1 MYSCRLIGILT
12 SFFLVL
18 FVGLVSQSFAAKN
31 GSNAPKRSYTLK
43 EAVDQAM
50 LTNPSIEAKIRMIE
64 NARMNVGVAQ
74 SNFWPRVSIV
84 ASTSHLQNYEEVQ
97 TYNSDNLTSDNWSKG
112 LRVQLN
118 LFVGFAHLNNLQKS
132 RLSVQMEE
140 AKHRQAR
147 LELACNVQ
155 LQFLQLLRLRQELK
169 SAEDSVARLE
179 TQLKSAESFVAV
191 GMAPYVN
198 VLQNQTELA
207 KAQQQVIR
215 IKNDLRNTQVQL
227 NKFLGFAPETPIQ
240 YVGNLKDYATSVGYT
255 EENAV
260 KTAVRNRPDL
270 LIAQRS
276 IEIAYKDMHISLGR
290 FLPRVDLTYDNSSS
304 SKEYDDTK
312 NYQGYTRNYWSLG
325 LQFSWEFFSGGEST
339 FQTLADRKRAQSL
352 QKDFEDTMNAAQAE
366 VIRSLLDIAA
376 AKELISASQ
385 VGVKAARESYDMAST
400 RYATHTGTIT
410 ELLDAQV
417 RLTQAEDDAIRALS
431 DFQSARARFFFYIGR
446 ENPGLK

>member
-1 MYSCRLIGILT
+1 MDFRRTFLRCAL
-12 SFFLVL
+12 LVL
-18 FVGLVSQSFAAKN
+18 ALCVGVSQPSFAAKN
-31 GSNAPKRSYTLK
+31 APAKNHKRTYTLK

-50 LTNPSIEAKIRMIE
+50 LTNPSIEAKIRMLE
-64 NARMNVGVAQ
+64 NAKMNVGVTQ
-74 SNFWPRVSIV
+74 SNFWPRLSIV
-84 ASTSHLQNYEEVQ
+84 ASTNHLQNYEEVQ
-97 TYNSDNLTSDNWSKG
+97 TYNNDNLTSDNWSKG
-112 LRVQLN
+112 LRAQLN

-132 RLSVQMEE
+132 RLSVQVEE

-169 SAEDSVARLE
+169 SAQDSVARLQ

-198 VLQNQTELA
+198 VLQNQTELD

-215 IKNDLRNTQVQL
+215 VKNDLRNTQVQL
-227 NKFLGFAPETPIQ
+227 NKYLGFAPETPIQ
-240 YVGNLKDYATSVGYT
+240 YVGNLKDYASTVGYT

-276 IEIAYKDMHISLGR
+276 IEIAYKDMHITLGR
-290 FLPRVDLTYDNSSS
+290 YLPRVDVTYDNISS
-304 SKEYDDTK
+304 SKEYDNS

-325 LQFSWEFFSGGEST
+325 LQFSWEIFAGGETT

-352 QKDFEDTMNAAQAE
+352 QKDFEDAMNAAQAE

-376 AKELISASQ
+376 AKELITASKT
-385 VGVKAARESYDMAST
+385 GVTAARESYDMAST

-417 RLTQAEDDAIRALS
+417 RLTQAEDDASRALS
-431 DFQSARARFFFYIGR
+431 DFQSARARFFYYIGK